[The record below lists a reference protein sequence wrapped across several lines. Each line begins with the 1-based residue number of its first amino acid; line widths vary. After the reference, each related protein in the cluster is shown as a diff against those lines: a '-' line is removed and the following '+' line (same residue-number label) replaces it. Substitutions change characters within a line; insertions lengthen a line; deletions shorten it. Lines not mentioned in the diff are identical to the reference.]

1 MSAPRRWWR
10 GASFRFAALY
20 ALLFSASMAALG
32 AFVYWSS
39 VDVIERQVADTVQA
53 ELRGLAE
60 QYAEEG
66 LPRLLE
72 VIEQRSAPGGD
83 TDNVY
88 LLVSPNLQ
96 RIAGNLQ
103 SWPEAAQPDGEWLR
117 LRLYRTFE
125 GTEQVLV
132 GARAFELRGGFRLL
146 VGRDM
151 AARESLLRTILEA
164 IGWGLAAALLLGAL
178 GGWLLGRYLLSRV
191 ETVSRT
197 SRRIVDGDLSQRVP
211 LSGTGDAFDR
221 LADNLNRMLT
231 RIETLMTGMRVV
243 TDSLSH
249 DLRSPLTRLR
259 SRIEMA
265 LREHDALYSERS
277 PGQTPEG
284 AQASADRQ
292 VLEQALADVETIR
305 GTFDSL
311 IAIAEAEAGVTRVA
325 FQRVDLAELVAE
337 LGELYEP
344 LAEESQCRLQ
354 VTLDGPVAIKGHRQL
369 LAQALSNLLDNALK
383 YGCDG
388 DEIRIALVRRNGS
401 ADLTI
406 SDRGPGIPATARE
419 SVLKRFVRLDESRSR
434 PGSGLGL
441 SLVAAVAKL
450 HDSRLALEDNEPGLR
465 VVWSFRTADDQSG
478 S

>member
-1 MSAPRRWWR
+1 MSAARRWWR
-10 GASFRFAALY
+10 GASFRFAVLY
-20 ALLFSASMAALG
+20 ALLFASSMAALG
-32 AFVYWSS
+32 SFVYWSS
-39 VDVIERQVADTVQA
+39 VEVIERQVADTVQA

-60 QYAEEG
+60 QYAVQG

-88 LLVSPNLQ
+88 LLVGPGL
-96 RIAGNLQ
+96 RRLAGNLQ
-103 SWPEAAQPDGEWLR
+103 SWPAAAEPDGEWLQ
-117 LRLYRTFE
+117 LKLFRTLE
-125 GTEQVLV
+125 HTEPVLV

-151 AARESLLRTILEA
+151 QARESLRRTILEA
-164 IGWGLAAALLLGAL
+164 IAWGLGAALLLGAF
-178 GGWLLGRYLLSRV
+178 GGWLLGRYLFGKV

-221 LADNLNRMLT
+221 LAENLNSMLA

-243 TDSLSH
+243 TDSLAH

-265 LREHDALYSERS
+265 LREHDGLA
-277 PGQTPEG
+277 PEQRPRAEPDG
-284 AQASADRQ
+284 DRQ
-292 VLEQALADVETIR
+292 VLEQALSDVETIR

-311 IAIAEAEAGVTRVA
+311 IAIAEAEAGVARVA
-325 FQRVDLAELVAE
+325 FERVDLAELVAE

-344 LAEESQCRLQ
+344 LAEESACRL
-354 VTLDGPVAIKGHRQL
+354 VVSVEGAAAIAGHRQL

-383 YGCDG
+383 YGCAG
-388 DEIRIALVRRNGS
+388 GEIELALVRRGDTAEIS
-401 ADLTI
+401 V
-406 SDRGPGIPATARE
+406 SDRGPGVPAEARE
-419 SVLKRFVRLDESRSR
+419 AVLKRFVRLDESRSR

-450 HDSRLALEDNEPGLR
+450 HHATLELQDNGPGLR
-465 VVWSFRTADDQSG
+465 VVWRLACEEA
-478 S
+478 

>member
-1 MSAPRRWWR
+1 VSSARRWWR
-10 GASFRFAALY
+10 GASFRFAVLY
-20 ALLFSASMAALG
+20 ALLFATSMAALG
-32 AFVYWSS
+32 SFVYWSS
-39 VDVIERQVADTVQA
+39 VGVIERQVADTVHA

-60 QYAEEG
+60 QYAEQG

-88 LLVSPNLQ
+88 LLVAPAGQ
-96 RIAGNLQ
+96 RLAGNLQ
-103 SWPEAAQPDGEWLR
+103 SWPQAAQPDGEWLR
-117 LRLYRTFE
+117 LRLFRTLE
-125 GTEQVLV
+125 NTEPVTV

-151 AARESLLRTILEA
+151 GARESLRRTILEA
-164 IGWGLAAALLLGAL
+164 VGWGLGGALLLGAF

-221 LADNLNRMLT
+221 LAENLNRMLA

-243 TDSLSH
+243 TDSLAH

-265 LREHDALYSERS
+265 LREHETPHPGLEGRERD
-277 PGQTPEG
+277 GDRDG
-284 AQASADRQ
+284 DRQ
-292 VLEQALADVETIR
+292 VLEQALADLETIR

-311 IAIAEAEAGVTRVA
+311 IAIAEAEAGVTRAA
-325 FQRVDLAELVAE
+325 FQPVDLAELVGE
-337 LGELYEP
+337 LAELYEP
-344 LAEESQCRLQ
+344 LAEESDCSLS
-354 VTLDGPVAIKGHRQL
+354 VALEGPVTVPGHRQL
-369 LAQALSNLLDNALK
+369 LAQALSNLMDNALK
-383 YGCDG
+383 YGCAG
-388 DEIRIALVRRNGS
+388 GKIAIGLERRGGE
-401 ADLTI
+401 AVLTI
-406 SDRGPGIPATARE
+406 ADRGPGIPAEARE
-419 SVLKRFVRLDESRSR
+419 RVLNRFVRLDESRSL

-450 HDSRLALEDNEPGLR
+450 HGTPLELQDNAPGLK
-465 VVWSFRTADDQSG
+465 VVWRFGASG
-478 S
+478 QPDL

>member
-1 MSAPRRWWR
+1 MSAARRWWR
-10 GASFRFAALY
+10 GASFRFAVLY
-20 ALLFSASMAALG
+20 TLLFATSMAALG
-32 AFVYWSS
+32 SFVYWSS
-39 VDVIERQVADTVQA
+39 VEVIERQVADTVQA

-60 QYAEEG
+60 QYAVQG

-88 LLVSPNLQ
+88 LLVGPGL
-96 RIAGNLQ
+96 RRLAGNLQ
-103 SWPEAAQPDGEWLR
+103 SWPVAAEPDGEWLR
-117 LRLYRTFE
+117 LKLFRTLE
-125 GTEQVLV
+125 HTEPVLV

-151 AARESLLRTILEA
+151 QARESLRRTILEA
-164 IGWGLAAALLLGAL
+164 IAWGLGAALLLGAF
-178 GGWLLGRYLLSRV
+178 GGWALGRYLFGKV

-197 SRRIVDGDLSQRVP
+197 SRRIVEGDLSQRVP

-221 LADNLNRMLT
+221 LAENLNSMLE

-243 TDSLSH
+243 TDSLAH

-265 LREHDALYSERS
+265 LREHDGLHRD
-277 PGQTPEG
+277 EG
-284 AQASADRQ
+284 DDADRQ
-292 VLEQALADVETIR
+292 VLEQAMADVETIR

-325 FQRVDLAELVAE
+325 FQPVDLAELVAE

-344 LAEESQCRLQ
+344 LAEESACRL
-354 VTLDGPVAIKGHRQL
+354 VVSIGGAATILGHRQL

-383 YGCDG
+383 YGCAGGEIELALARRG
-388 DEIRIALVRRNGS
+388 DS
-401 ADLTI
+401 AELSV
-406 SDRGPGIPATARE
+406 SDRGSGIPAEARE
-419 SVLKRFVRLDESRSR
+419 AVLKRFVRLDESRSQ

-450 HDSRLALEDNEPGLR
+450 HQGALELQDNAPGLR
-465 VVWSFRTADDQSG
+465 VVWRFACAPG
-478 S
+478 PA

>member
-1 MSAPRRWWR
+1 MSTARRWWR
-10 GASFRFAALY
+10 GASFRFAILY
-20 ALLFSASMAALG
+20 ALLFATSMAALG
-32 AFVYWSS
+32 SFVYWSS

-60 QYAEEG
+60 QYAERG

-88 LLVSPNLQ
+88 LLVTPDGGRL
-96 RIAGNLQ
+96 AGNLQ
-103 SWPEAAQPDGEWLR
+103 SWPQAAAPDGEWLR
-117 LRLYRTFE
+117 LRLFRTLDH
-125 GTEQVLV
+125 TEPVTV
-132 GARAFELRGGFRLL
+132 GARAFGLRGGFRLL

-151 AARESLLRTILEA
+151 GAREALRRTILEA
-164 IGWGLAAALLLGAL
+164 VGWGLGAALLLGAF

-221 LADNLNRMLT
+221 LAENLNRMLA

-243 TDSLSH
+243 TDSLAH

-265 LREHDALYSERS
+265 LRKHDASD
-277 PGQTPEG
+277 PDAAGVDHEG
-284 AQASADRQ
+284 DRQ
-292 VLEQALADVETIR
+292 VLEQALADLETVR

-325 FQRVDLAELVAE
+325 LQPVDLAELVSE

-344 LAEESQCRLQ
+344 LAEESHCRLE
-354 VTLDGPVAIKGHRQL
+354 VALERPAVVAGHKQL
-369 LAQALSNLLDNALK
+369 LAQALSNLMDNALK
-383 YGCDG
+383 YGCAGGEFAIRLALRD
-388 DEIRIALVRRNGS
+388 DEAV
-401 ADLTI
+401 LTVA
-406 SDRGPGIPATARE
+406 DRGPGIPAEARE
-419 SVLKRFVRLDESRSR
+419 RVLNRFVRLDESRSL

-450 HDSRLALEDNEPGLR
+450 HDSRLELQDNAPGLK
-465 VVWSFRTADDQSG
+465 VVWRFTAVADG
-478 S
+478 A

>member
-1 MSAPRRWWR
+1 MSAARRWWR
-10 GASFRFAALY
+10 GASFRFAVLY
-20 ALLFSASMAALG
+20 ALLFATSMAALG
-32 AFVYWSS
+32 GFVYWSS
-39 VDVIERQVADTVQA
+39 VDVIERQVGDTVQA

-60 QYAEEG
+60 QYAERG

-88 LLVSPNLQ
+88 LLVAPSGQHL
-96 RIAGNLQ
+96 AGNLR

-117 LRLYRTFE
+117 LRLFRTLE
-125 GTEQVLV
+125 HTEPVTV

-151 AARESLLRTILEA
+151 GARESLRRTILEA
-164 IGWGLAAALLLGAL
+164 IGWGLGAALLLGAF

-191 ETVSRT
+191 ETVSRI

-221 LADNLNRMLT
+221 LAENLNRMLA

-243 TDSLSH
+243 TDSLAH

-265 LREHDALYSERS
+265 LREQEALHPDGSGT
-277 PGQTPEG
+277 GQE
-284 AQASADRQ
+284 AADRQ
-292 VLEQALADVETIR
+292 VLEQALAEVETIR

-311 IAIAEAEAGVTRVA
+311 IAIAEAEAGLTRVA
-325 FQRVDLAELVAE
+325 FDRVDLAELVAE
-337 LGELYEP
+337 LAELYEP
-344 LAEESQCRLQ
+344 LAEESHCRLR
-354 VTLDGPVAIKGHRQL
+354 VALDGPAAVPGHRQL

-383 YGCDG
+383 YGCQG
-388 DEIRIALVRRNGS
+388 GEIAIALERTGGEALLSV
-401 ADLTI
+401 
-406 SDRGPGIPATARE
+406 SDRGPGIPAAARE
-419 SVLKRFVRLDESRSR
+419 EVLKRFVRLDESRSL

-441 SLVAAVAKL
+441 SLAAAVATL
-450 HDSRLALEDNEPGLR
+450 HDSRLELQDNAPGLK
-465 VVWSFRTADDQSG
+465 VVWRFALAADG
-478 S
+478 